1 MTDFA
6 EIWGYLGRDPLLW
19 LTLTLAAYV
28 IGDAASRA
36 SGRHPLV
43 NPVLIAVAILG
54 SILAA
59 TATPY
64 PVYFEGAQFVHFML
78 GPATV
83 ALAVPLHARIGALRR
98 AALPMLAA
106 LVTGVVVSV
115 TSVVWIGQA
124 LGIPREVQL
133 SMVPKSATAP
143 VALGVSEA
151 IGGSPTLTA
160 VLVILTGVMG
170 AVVVT
175 PLMNALRLRDWRAR
189 GFAVGVAA
197 HGIGVA
203 RAVQVNETAGAFAA
217 IGMGLSAI
225 LTAVLAPLL
234 AQWLLATS

>member
-19 LTLTLAAYV
+19 LTLTLAAYA

-43 NPVLIAVAILG
+43 NPVLIAVVLLALILW
-54 SILAA
+54 A
-59 TATPY
+59 TRTPY

-83 ALAVPLHARIGALRR
+83 ALAVPLHAQIGRLRR
-98 AALPMLAA
+98 AAVPMLGA
-106 LVTGVVVSV
+106 LVTGVCVSV
-115 TSVVWIGQA
+115 ASVVWIGQA
-124 LGIPREVQL
+124 LGVDRAVLL

-170 AVVVT
+170 AIVAT
-175 PLMNALRLRDWRAR
+175 PLMNALGMRDWRAR

-203 RAVQVNETAGAFAA
+203 RAVQVHETAGAFAA
-217 IGMGLSAI
+217 VGMGLSAI
-225 LTAVLAPLL
+225 LTAVLAPVLARALL
-234 AQWLLATS
+234 G

>member
-28 IGDAASRA
+28 LGDWASRT

-43 NPVLIAVAILG
+43 NPVLIAVAL
-54 SILAA
+54 LAA
-59 TATPY
+59 MLWATRTPY

-83 ALAVPLHARIGALRR
+83 ALAVPLHAQAGRLRR
-98 AALPMLAA
+98 AAVPMLGA
-106 LVTGVVVSV
+106 LVAGVTVSV
-115 TSVVWIGQA
+115 VSVVWIGQA
-124 LGIPREVQL
+124 LGVDRAVLL

-160 VLVILTGVMG
+160 VLVIVTGVMG
-170 AVVVT
+170 AIIAT

-203 RAVQVNETAGAFAA
+203 RAVQVHETAGAFAA
-217 IGMGLSAI
+217 VGMGLSAI
-225 LTAVLAPLL
+225 LTAFLAPVLAQLL
-234 AQWLLATS
+234 LG

>member
-36 SGRHPLV
+36 SGRHPVV
-43 NPVLIAVAILG
+43 NPVLIAVV
-54 SILAA
+54 ILALILWA

-64 PVYFEGAQFVHFML
+64 QVYFEGAQFVHFML

-83 ALAVPLHARIGALRR
+83 ALAVPLHAQLPRLRR
-98 AALPMLAA
+98 ALLPMVGA
-106 LVTGVVVSV
+106 LLTGVAVS
-115 TSVVWIGQA
+115 SVSAVWIGQA
-124 LGIPREVQL
+124 LGVDRVVLL
-133 SMVPKSATAP
+133 SMVPKSATAA
-143 VALGVSEA
+143 VALGVSEQ

-160 VLVILTGVMG
+160 VLVIVTGAMG
-170 AVVVT
+170 AIVAT
-175 PLMNALRLRDWRAR
+175 SLLNALQMRDWRAR

-197 HGIGVA
+197 HGIGAA
-203 RAVQVNETAGAFAA
+203 RAFQVHETAGAFAA

-234 AQWLLATS
+234 AGWLVPAG

>member
-19 LTLTLAAYV
+19 LTLTLAAYA

-36 SGRHPLV
+36 SARHPLV
-43 NPVLIAVAILG
+43 NPVLIAVVLLALILW
-54 SILAA
+54 A
-59 TATPY
+59 TRTPY

-83 ALAVPLHARIGALRR
+83 ALAVPLHAQIGRLRR
-98 AALPMLAA
+98 AAIPMLGA
-106 LVTGVVVSV
+106 LVTGVCTSV
-115 TSVVWIGQA
+115 ASVVWIGQA
-124 LGIPREVQL
+124 LGVDRAVLL

-160 VLVILTGVMG
+160 VLVIVTGVMG
-170 AVVVT
+170 AIVAT
-175 PLMNALRLRDWRAR
+175 PLLNALHLRDWRAR

-203 RAVQVNETAGAFAA
+203 RAVQVHETAGAFAA
-217 IGMGLSAI
+217 VGMGLSAI
-225 LTAVLAPLL
+225 LTAVLAPVLARLL
-234 AQWLLATS
+234 LG